1 MINHFFKMYSN
12 SIIQLRLKV
21 KNLKKIDFDESY
33 TIRYIDKSNYK
44 ENIES
49 LIKVSTLMKQD
60 FDWEGTPNEED
71 IHKRFKSNSKCL
83 VSYYDGKIVG
93 WIWGNDNFTPKWVDI
108 IQELNENEIYIGGS
122 YLSKKVNRP
131 KESGQVFY
139 NIWFD
144 YFLTNFNK
152 QYAYSYVDFW
162 NTHSLNLA
170 YNIGMVEYNF
180 IK

>member
-1 MINHFFKMYSN
+1 MSSETIV
-12 SIIQLRLKV
+12 QLRLSIDNIKKPIYN
-21 KNLKKIDFDESY
+21 KNYSFILVDNTNYENHIDE
-33 TIRYIDKSNYK
+33 
-44 ENIES
+44 
-49 LIKVSTLMKQD
+49 LIHVSHLMKQD
-60 FDWEGTPNEED
+60 FDWEGTPNEEN
-71 IHKRFKSNSKCL
+71 IHKRLKSNSKCL
-83 VSYYDGKIVG
+83 LSYYDSKLVG

-170 YNIGMVEYNF
+170 HNIGMKEYNF